1 MSERP
6 DIAIVSL
13 GTTTGWR
20 VADRA
25 LAEQVRAAGASCRI
39 VPVAIGAA
47 GGLRRT
53 MALTDAVEALAAVRA
68 AHGVSAGAIVY
79 SSVTAALLQRPRGPH
94 AIRFDTTASLSRAGA
109 GGAWQRRRERT
120 VLARADLLLPWSD
133 RAALAAASASRRA
146 VPRVGDAGARLRQVV
161 LPPPVERAA
170 EPAPD
175 APEAIAYAANPHKR
189 GLDLLCRA
197 WAIAAP
203 PCARLVVGGIERPA
217 ALRWLG
223 RHGVA
228 EPPGVEWA
236 GAVERQR
243 WLALVAGAR
252 VFVNASRFEDW
263 GLAQMEALAGG
274 TPLVTVPTPG
284 PNAALPLAR
293 ALAPALVARAARPGE
308 LAAALRAGLALD
320 ERERA
325 AYAAEAERLL
335 APYGGEALR
344 EVVAREV
351 LPELL
356 SSSS

>member
-13 GTTTGWR
+13 ATTPGWR
-20 VADRA
+20 VADGA

-39 VPVAIGAA
+39 VPVAMGAA

-68 AHGVSAGAIVY
+68 ARGVSAGATVF

-94 AIRFDTTASLSRAGA
+94 AIRFDTTASLSRPGA

-133 RAALAAASASRRA
+133 PAALAAASAVRA
-146 VPRVGDAGARLRQVV
+146 AGPRAAAGDGPRQVV
-161 LPPPVERAA
+161 LPPPVERAV

-175 APEAIAYAANPHKR
+175 GPEAIAYAANPQKR

-197 WAIAAP
+197 WGMTAP
-203 PCARLVVGGIERPA
+203 PGARLVVGGIERED

-223 RHGVA
+223 RHGVV

-236 GAVERQR
+236 GPVERRR

-293 ALAPALVARAARPGE
+293 ALAAELVARADDPGA

-320 ERERA
+320 EGERA
-325 AYAAEAERLL
+325 AYRAGSERLL
-335 APYGGEALR
+335 APYRDEALR
-344 EVVAREV
+344 AVVAREV
-351 LPELL
+351 LPTLL
-356 SSSS
+356 SRSS